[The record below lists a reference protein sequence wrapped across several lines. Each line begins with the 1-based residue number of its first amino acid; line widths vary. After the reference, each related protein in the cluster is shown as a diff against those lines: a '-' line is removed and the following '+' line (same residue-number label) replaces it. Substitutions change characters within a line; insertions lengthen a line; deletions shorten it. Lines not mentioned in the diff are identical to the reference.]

1 MIQRIPQRAK
11 DDCAICVVAM
21 VMGPP
26 YSYERVTE
34 DSLRYPKVTSE
45 GKFPAWWET
54 YLRDERFDIC
64 YCRFDGLHA
73 LPDYAGTVVGI
84 LGMDIPHLRAGH
96 IVAVDEVGVVDPAD
110 NAPDHIRLDS
120 YIRNRLHDG
129 VVFHEEWLAVRKQ
142 IRDADFE
149 TQFLR

>member
-73 LPDYAGTVVGI
+73 LPDYAGTVVEFWVWIFLISGPGI
-84 LGMDIPHLRAGH
+84 SLPWMRSVLS
-96 IVAVDEVGVVDPAD
+96 
-110 NAPDHIRLDS
+110 IRLTT
-120 YIRNRLHDG
+120 R
-129 VVFHEEWLAVRKQ
+129 Q
-142 IRDADFE
+142 IISGSIVISATGCTTAWCF
-149 TQFLR
+149 TKNGWQ